1 VKPVLGDI
9 TESVYASVTIR
20 PELSYF
26 PQANRSGIIE
36 TLLVEE
42 GDLVKKGQALLHIT
56 ATADVGNRLR
66 QAELNLSEA
75 RANYLGEDN
84 MLLNLEKEL
93 VSLQEQLSLDSLNYK
108 RQERLWNQGIGK
120 RIDLDRAKLAY
131 EAASNNVDILQKRY
145 AQTRINLKNN
155 YQKAQS
161 LVRAERSQLGDYT
174 VRSTM
179 DGKVYTLNKEVG
191 ELISPQEKI
200 AEIGSSNRFIIE
212 MDIDEVDIAKISLGD
227 SVAITLEAYP
237 GEVFLA
243 KTSRIVPRKD
253 ELTQTFRVE
262 SVFLDEIEK
271 LYSGLSGEANIMVA
285 TRKNAMIVPSEYVI
299 EGNKVITSD
308 GEQEVKIGVTNMEF
322 TEILS
327 GIDTTTTLIKP
338 EE

>member
-1 VKPVLGDI
+1 
-9 TESVYASVTIR
+9 
-20 PELSYF
+20 
-26 PQANRSGIIE
+26 
-36 TLLVEE
+36 
-42 GDLVKKGQALLHIT
+42 
-56 ATADVGNRLR
+56 
-66 QAELNLSEA
+66 
-75 RANYLGEDN
+75 
-84 MLLNLEKEL
+84 
-93 VSLQEQLSLDSLNYK
+93 
-108 RQERLWNQGIGK
+108 
-120 RIDLDRAKLAY
+120 
-131 EAASNNVDILQKRY
+131 
-145 AQTRINLKNN
+145 
-155 YQKAQS
+155 
-161 LVRAERSQLGDYT
+161 
-174 VRSTM
+174 M